1 MATPDTHDQV
11 NANAMM
17 LRADWIAEIDSGVK
31 HMVPVIKH
39 IFRPDG
45 LLGFL
50 ADPFIDFAAI
60 TFLKSSRKTG
70 IKQMDITLQC
80 AKEAIETGGIDSA
93 VKKHAKRF
101 VDLDEMFVY
110 GQKSHPRFKEME
122 KSIYDEFA
130 LRVEETTCL
139 LSARPPDGR
148 PMAVAPDIY
157 KIAYNND
164 IDKARNVHAK
174 EFGFIEDRLRMVRE
188 HEGLISIPFGL
199 RDKVLQVVAEG
210 LQFTKERYQQV
221 FNRWFA

>member
-1 MATPDTHDQV
+1 MAIPDTRDQLD
-11 NANAMM
+11 ANALL

-31 HMVPVIKH
+31 HMVPVIRR

-45 LLGFL
+45 LLGL
-50 ADPFIDFAAI
+50 IADPFIDLAAI

-70 IKQMDITLQC
+70 IRQMDVTIQC
-80 AKEAIETGGIDSA
+80 AKEAIETGVLDSA

-130 LRVEETTCL
+130 LRVQETTWL
-139 LSARPPDGR
+139 LSAKPPDGR
-148 PMAVAPDIY
+148 TITIAPDIY

-164 IDKARNVHAK
+164 VDKARNVHAK
-174 EFGFIEDRLRMVRE
+174 ELGFIEDRLRMVQE
-188 HEGLISIPFGL
+188 HDGLISIPFGL